1 MNQTWRPRTRL
12 IHGGSQRSHF
22 GEMSEALF
30 LTSGF
35 RYARAE
41 DAADRFADRA
51 PGYTYSRVANPT
63 VRMFEER
70 LALLEGAEEAAATAT
85 GMAAVHAALMSQLRA
100 GDRVVA
106 ARLLFGSCHYILT
119 EILPRFGV
127 EVVLVDGSDLAA
139 WAAAL
144 ARRAR
149 LVLFETPANPT
160 LELIDIAA
168 VAELAHGAGAKVI
181 VDNVF
186 ATAILQRPL
195 ELGADLVV

>member
-1 MNQTWRPRTRL
+1 M
-12 IHGGSQRSHF
+12 
-22 GEMSEALF
+22 
-30 LTSGF
+30 
-35 RYARAE
+35 RAE

-106 ARLLFGSCHYILT
+106 ARLLFGSCHYILS

-127 EVVLVDGSDLAA
+127 EVDAG
-139 WAAAL
+139 
-144 ARRAR
+144 RRRRPRR
-149 LVLFETPANPT
+149 LGR
-160 LELIDIAA
+160 
-168 VAELAHGAGAKVI
+168 GAG
-181 VDNVF
+181 
-186 ATAILQRPL
+186 
-195 ELGADLVV
+195 GADPPRVLRDARAIPRSS